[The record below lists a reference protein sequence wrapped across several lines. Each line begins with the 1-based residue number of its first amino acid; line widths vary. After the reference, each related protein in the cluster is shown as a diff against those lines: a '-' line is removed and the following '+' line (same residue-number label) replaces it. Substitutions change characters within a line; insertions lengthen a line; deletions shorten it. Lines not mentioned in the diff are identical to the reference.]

1 MENLDLL
8 IKELIKL
15 PNETEWLE
23 FKHNN
28 YNPEMIGKD
37 ISALANSATLGEK
50 SCAYMIWG
58 IHDETHD
65 ILGTD
70 YDLQTLKQG
79 NQEIGN
85 WLRSLLSKNVDFEF
99 QTVKMKGKT
108 GIVNVG
114 VLIIYKATNQPVMF
128 EKVEYIRIGSY
139 TKKLNEYPAIKTKLW
154 NKLQNTKFE
163 ELYAKEDLE
172 IGEALALLDY
182 TTYFDIK
189 GEPQPTDSQGIAHY
203 MLEEGLISKQDNG
216 LYAITNLGAI
226 LLAKRIADF
235 PKLSRKAIRVVQY
248 KGNGRTEML
257 KEDVGIKGYV
267 AGFEGLIK
275 YIGALIPSKEMIVEA
290 LRTKETAYPII
301 AIREAVANAL
311 IHQDFSVTGT
321 GPVVEIFD
329 NRMEIT
335 NPGTP
340 LVDVRRIIDNPPK
353 SRNEKLAE
361 LMRRLRICEELGTGW
376 DKMVVACELSQLPAP
391 RIDLYQENTK
401 VTMFSEIPFTS
412 LSPEEKLWSCYL
424 HSCIKHVQG
433 EHLTNKSLRERFG
446 VKESSSASIS
456 RLIKEAVDKEMIKPL
471 DPETAPRYMKYL
483 PWWA

>member
-1 MENLDLL
+1 M
-8 IKELIKL
+8 
-15 PNETEWLE
+15 
-23 FKHNN
+23 
-28 YNPEMIGKD
+28 
-37 ISALANSATLGEK
+37 
-50 SCAYMIWG
+50 
-58 IHDETHD
+58 
-65 ILGTD
+65 
-70 YDLQTLKQG
+70 
-79 NQEIGN
+79 
-85 WLRSLLSKNVDFEF
+85 
-99 QTVKMKGKT
+99 
-108 GIVNVG
+108 
-114 VLIIYKATNQPVMF
+114 
-128 EKVEYIRIGSY
+128 
-139 TKKLNEYPAIKTKLW
+139 
-154 NKLQNTKFE
+154 
-163 ELYAKEDLE
+163 
-172 IGEALALLDY
+172 
-182 TTYFDIK
+182 
-189 GEPQPTDSQGIAHY
+189 
-203 MLEEGLISKQDNG
+203 
-216 LYAITNLGAI
+216 
-226 LLAKRIADF
+226 
-235 PKLSRKAIRVVQY
+235 
-248 KGNGRTEML
+248 
-257 KEDVGIKGYV
+257 
-267 AGFEGLIK
+267 
-275 YIGALIPSKEMIVEA
+275 
-290 LRTKETAYPII
+290 
-301 AIREAVANAL
+301 
-311 IHQDFSVTGT
+311 TGT